1 MRVAAA
7 MALILVLSFP
17 RLLGQPAPA
26 GAKLAVDLRN
36 VTEQHS
42 YRLKDSV
49 VLDFEIIN
57 SGSQT
62 VGVFAKLGMGYQGG
76 VILHVLNDTGTEIEP
91 PTLEHDFLDT
101 DAMQDARNYFEL
113 PPHQFFGTRQEFAV
127 AELVSKPGLYK
138 LLAEYRCPVD
148 ARFGKVGNFWSVEH
162 RSVISN
168 KIALKVE

>member
-7 MALILVLSFP
+7 LVLVLVLSFVG
-17 RLLGQPAPA
+17 LLGHPAPQ
-26 GAKLAVDLRN
+26 GGKLEVDLRN

-57 SGSQT
+57 SGSQP

-76 VILHVLNDTGTEIEP
+76 VILHVLNDTGAEIEP
-91 PTLEHDFLDT
+91 PTLAHDFLDLG
-101 DAMQDARNYFEL
+101 AMQDARNYFEL
-113 PPHQFFGTRQEFAV
+113 PPHQFFGTRQKFAV
-127 AELVSKPGLYK
+127 TELVSKPGHYK

-148 ARFGKVGNFWSVEH
+148 AKDGKVANFWSVE
-162 RSVISN
+162 RKSVVSREIGFN
-168 KIALKVE
+168 VK